1 MGDTGWRQ
9 GSTLSYVAP
18 QSGMFW
24 EVTLISCQ
32 WRAGK
37 KAWEVLGVHTFLQ
50 SSGKQ
55 TRPRT
60 FVKDYELVL
69 FNCKIF
75 HLIEHWTSFPKILSM
90 KFACWRISIILA
102 THRDYRCTAKK
113 YFESPRLSAQG
124 DLTSSGS
131 MIHASWGSRCYHVSQ
146 SFSFFQFLFFEWLK
160 SFVLDIFLCLWI

>member
-75 HLIEHWTSFPKILSM
+75 HLIEH
-90 KFACWRISIILA
+90 
-102 THRDYRCTAKK
+102 
-113 YFESPRLSAQG
+113 
-124 DLTSSGS
+124 
-131 MIHASWGSRCYHVSQ
+131 
-146 SFSFFQFLFFEWLK
+146 
-160 SFVLDIFLCLWI
+160 